1 MKTLAIELRKEK
13 RTGVIPVLL
22 AVGILGAAYA
32 FVNFIVRKDT
42 LLNLPLAP
50 MDVLLTQLYGMIM
63 VLNLFGIVVA
73 ACMIYNI
80 EFKGSAVK
88 KMYML
93 PVSVP
98 AMYLSKFLI
107 LTVMF
112 LVAIMLQNLAL
123 AQIGM
128 TDLPDGAFE
137 MGTLVRFAGYSFIT
151 SMPVLSFM
159 LLISSRFENMWVPL
173 GIGVAGF
180 LSGMALANSEVALL
194 LVHPFCDYFETGG
207 SYERPARSDSYPCCF
222 GRNTVV
228 PCRRLVVS
236 EIQTL
241 RVRRDDRNEFF
252 GFNQNRVY
260 ESKTLPNYTLDFHCA
275 FIGSDF
281 RGCKFEQLF
290 YAGIH

>member
-1 MKTLAIELRKEK
+1 MKTLAIELRKGK

-22 AVGILGAAYA
+22 AVGVLGAAYA

-73 ACMIYNI
+73 ACMIYNM

-98 AMYLSKFLI
+98 AMYLCKFLI

-112 LVAIMLQNLAL
+112 LVAIVLQNLAL

-137 MGTLVRFAGYSFIT
+137 MGTLV
-151 SMPVLSFM
+151 LSFM
-159 LLISSRFENMWVPL
+159 LLISARFENMWVPL

-180 LSGMALANSEVALL
+180 LSGMALANSGLTLL
-194 LVHPFCDYFETGG
+194 LVHPFVIILKPAVAMSAQPDSTVALVALVETLLFLAVGLWLAKYRR
-207 SYERPARSDSYPCCF
+207 YE
-222 GRNTVV
+222 
-228 PCRRLVVS
+228 
-236 EIQTL
+236 
-241 RVRRDDRNEFF
+241 
-252 GFNQNRVY
+252 
-260 ESKTLPNYTLDFHCA
+260 
-275 FIGSDF
+275 
-281 RGCKFEQLF
+281 
-290 YAGIH
+290 